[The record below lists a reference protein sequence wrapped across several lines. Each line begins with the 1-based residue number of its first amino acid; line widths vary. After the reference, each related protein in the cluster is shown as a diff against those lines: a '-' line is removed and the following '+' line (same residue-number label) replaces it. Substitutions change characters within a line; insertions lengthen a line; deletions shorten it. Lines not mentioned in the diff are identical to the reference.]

1 MAKRRVKVSTEVGIQ
16 ARPATVFVGT
26 AAESRTDVTVAKPGG
41 DPHDAKSILQVLT
54 LDVRSGDEI
63 VIAGT
68 TRRSSTGS
76 SPSSPK
82 TPTSVPPTSRT
93 STSSRPAGGLQP
105 RRA

>member
-63 VIAGT
+63 VIAGDDEEILD
-68 TRRSSTGS
+68 RLVALVSEDADFG
-76 SPSSPK
+76 
-82 TPTSVPPTSRT
+82 
-93 STSSRPAGGLQP
+93 AADIADIDEQ
-105 RRA
+105 